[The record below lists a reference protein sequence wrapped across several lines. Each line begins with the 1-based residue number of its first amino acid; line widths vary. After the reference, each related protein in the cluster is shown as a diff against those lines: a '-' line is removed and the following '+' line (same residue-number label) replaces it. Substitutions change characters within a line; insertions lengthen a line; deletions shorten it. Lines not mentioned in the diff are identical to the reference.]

1 MKKILLGGT
10 AIAGMALSMVA
21 TPAEALDLSLGGK
34 FSAYGIF
41 ANQDDSAGQPG
52 NGLARFDL
60 QRDTEIY
67 FQGESTLDNGLTVG
81 VEVQLNAG
89 GVSNAPAGAPAQ
101 GGNDRID
108 EAYLYF
114 SGNWGRVNVG
124 SENSAAYLLQVGA
137 PSVDPNWDG
146 IEPQYSV
153 YAAGGNAASGREDYG
168 MSMGGT
174 GDRGDTEKFTYLSPV
189 FSGFQVGVSYSPSV
203 CEGAVDCTFPRGGMP
218 ANKGAGNFALKD
230 EWSLG
235 GRYAGEFEGVGI
247 TAGAGYARATLND
260 RNNALNTVGDDN
272 RKQWNAGLNLS
283 TAGFTV
289 GGAYFRDN
297 NATNNDGDTRT
308 WTLGGTYA
316 TGPYTVGASYLR
328 SKTEVGVN
336 AEDKLSRWGVS
347 GAYTFG
353 PGMTFNGGVY
363 RYRLTDDLSAA
374 ADENK
379 ATVVTVGTSLQF

>member
-21 TPAEALDLSLGGK
+21 APADALELSLGGK
-34 FSAYGIF
+34 FSAYGVF

-89 GVSNAPAGAPAQ
+89 GTNAVG

-124 SENSAAYLLQVGA
+124 SENGAAYLLQVGA

-146 IEPQYSV
+146 IEPQYRV
-153 YAAGGNAASGREDYG
+153 YAGGGNAAANNDDYG

-218 ANKGAGNFALKD
+218 LNKGTGNFALKD
-230 EWSLG
+230 EWQVG
-235 GRYAGEFEGVGI
+235 GRYAGEFEGVGV

-260 RNNALNTVGDDN
+260 RNNAGNTIGDDN
-272 RKQWNAGLNLS
+272 REQWNLGLNLS
-283 TAGFTV
+283 SAGFTV

-297 NATNNDGDTRT
+297 NAQRNNGDTRT

-316 TGPYTVGASYLR
+316 TGPYTVGISYLD
-328 SKTEVGVN
+328 SKTELGGGGDD
-336 AEDKLSRWGVS
+336 ELTRWGVA

-363 RYRLTDDLSAA
+363 RYKLDAASNAA
-374 ADENK
+374 ADQNK